1 MVRLF
6 RNKALV
12 STVNIA
18 KANRFWRSVGVR
30 LQKGLTEAV
39 YCLSRY
45 FGKALTHG
53 SVRGIKGINE
63 YYPIFNLLDYAQ
75 KADLRIYLQPM
86 ETIPKS
92 DCQKIG
98 FIRKTHGVHGELVLE
113 YEPEFEESVAEASR
127 FFLEIDGLLV
137 PFFVA
142 EDGLR
147 FRSAKTALVTFDWV
161 DTEKYA
167 HRLVESPVYLFNC
180 EIIDEPGN
188 GTTSQFLH
196 FRLLDETGKEVGKI
210 SAVDDYAGN
219 IVFTVD
225 AEAGEIL
232 VPFNED
238 FLINMNEEQKSIQL
252 RLPEGLIDEL

>member
-1 MVRLF
+1 
-6 RNKALV
+6 
-12 STVNIA
+12 
-18 KANRFWRSVGVR
+18 
-30 LQKGLTEAV
+30 
-39 YCLSRY
+39 
-45 FGKALTHG
+45 
-53 SVRGIKGINE
+53 
-63 YYPIFNLLDYAQ
+63 
-75 KADLRIYLQPM
+75 M

-113 YEPEFEESVAEASR
+113 YEPEFEESVVDAYR

-147 FRSAKTALVTFDWV
+147 FRSAKTALITFDGV

-167 HRLVESPVYLFNC
+167 RRLVGSPVYLFNHD
-180 EIIDEPGN
+180 IVDEPAEAA
-188 GTTSQFLH
+188 TSQFLQ
-196 FRLLDETGKEVGKI
+196 FRLLDENEKEVGKI
-210 SAVDDYAGN
+210 SAVDDYSGN

-238 FLINMNEEQKSIQL
+238 FLIKINEEQKSIQL
-252 RLPEGLIDEL
+252 RLPKGLIDEL